1 MIEDDSWKLT
11 VRTDALRLRA
21 RMIRAIRR
29 FFLHQ
34 DFLEIETPLRIPAPA
49 PELHIDAVA
58 AGAWFLHTSP
68 ELCMK
73 RLLAAGYSRIFQI
86 CKCFRA
92 GERGDRHLPEFTML
106 EWYRAGTDYRTLMD
120 DCEALINAV
129 AREIGLDGVV
139 SWQGR
144 RIGLDAPWE
153 RISVRD
159 AFARYATI
167 SAAEALRTDRFDEVL
182 ACEVEP
188 HLGMEIPV
196 FLYDYPVEQ
205 GALARVK
212 EADPGIA
219 ERFELYIAGLELA
232 NAFSELIDAGEQRRR
247 FEETSR
253 DRQRKGSAVY
263 PMPERFLQVLPRM
276 SPSAGIALGVD
287 RLVMLLADK
296 SRIDDVVAFTPE
308 SL

>member
-1 MIEDDSWKLT
+1 MIEDDSWRLT
-11 VRTDALRLRA
+11 VRADALHLRA
-21 RMIRAIRR
+21 RMMRAIRR
-29 FFLHQ
+29 FFQ
-34 DFLEIETPLRIPAPA
+34 DRNFLEIETPLRIPAPA
-49 PELHIDAVA
+49 PELHIGAVA
-58 AGAWFLHTSP
+58 AGTWFLHTSP

-86 CKCFRA
+86 CKCFRD

-106 EWYRAGTDYRTLMD
+106 EWYRVGADYRVLMD

-129 AREIGLDGVV
+129 AQEVGLGGVV
-139 SWQGR
+139 SRHGR
-144 RIGLDAPWE
+144 RIGLNAPWE

-167 SAAEALRTDRFDEVL
+167 STAEALKRDRFDEVL

-188 HLGMEIPV
+188 HLGMGGPV
-196 FLYDYPVEQ
+196 FLYDYPMEQ
-205 GALARVK
+205 GALARAS

-247 FEETSR
+247 FEEASR
-253 DRQRKGSAVY
+253 DRRSKGSPVY
-263 PMPERFLQVLPRM
+263 PMPERFLQALSRM
-276 SPSAGIALGVD
+276 PPSAGIALGVD
-287 RLVMLLADK
+287 RLVMLLTGK
-296 SRIDDVVAFTPE
+296 PRIDDVVAFTPE
-308 SL
+308 TL

>member
-1 MIEDDSWKLT
+1 MIVDDSWKLT
-11 VRTDALRLRA
+11 VRADALWLRA
-21 RMIRAIRR
+21 RIIQAIRR
-29 FFLHQ
+29 FFL
-34 DFLEIETPLRIPAPA
+34 DRNFLEIETPLRIPAPA
-49 PELHIDAVA
+49 PEPHIDAVA
-58 AGAWFLHTSP
+58 TGAWFLHTSP

-106 EWYRAGTDYRTLMD
+106 EWYRVEADYRTLMD
-120 DCEALINAV
+120 DCELLINVV
-129 AREIGLDGVV
+129 AREVGLDGVV

-144 RIGLDAPWE
+144 RIDLNAPWE

-167 SAAEALRTDRFDEVL
+167 SVAEALRADRFDEVI
-182 ACEVEP
+182 ACEIEP
-188 HLGMEIPV
+188 RLGMEIPV

-212 EADPGIA
+212 ERDPGIA
-219 ERFELYIAGLELA
+219 ERFELYIAGVELA

-247 FEETSR
+247 FEEASL
-253 DRQRKGSAVY
+253 DRRRKGSPVY
-263 PMPERFLQVLPRM
+263 PMPERFLQALPRM

-287 RLVMLLADK
+287 RLVMLLTDK

>member
-1 MIEDDSWKLT
+1 MNVDDSWRLIA
-11 VRTDALRLRA
+11 RADALWLRA
-21 RMIRAIRR
+21 RTIQAIRR
-29 FFLHQ
+29 FFLDQ
-34 DFLEIETPLRIPAPA
+34 NFLEIETPLRIPAPA
-49 PELHIDAVA
+49 PESHIDAVA

-92 GERGDRHLPEFTML
+92 GERGDRHLPEFTMI
-106 EWYRAGTDYRTLMD
+106 EWYRAEADYRTLMD
-120 DCEALINAV
+120 DCEVMINTV
-129 AREIGLDGVV
+129 AREIGFDGVV

-144 RIGLDAPWE
+144 RIDLGAPWK

-167 SAAEALRTDRFDEVL
+167 STAEALGTDRFDEVL
-182 ACEVEP
+182 ACEIEP
-188 HLGMEIPV
+188 RLGMESPV

-212 EADPGIA
+212 EGDPGSV

-232 NAFSELIDAGEQRRR
+232 NAFSELIDPGEQRRR
-247 FEETSR
+247 FEEASR
-253 DRQRKGSAVY
+253 DRLRRGSPVY
-263 PMPERFLQVLPRM
+263 PMPERFLQALPRM

-287 RLVMLLADK
+287 RLVMLLTDK

>member
-1 MIEDDSWKLT
+1 MIEDDSWRLT
-11 VRTDALRLRA
+11 VRADVLRLRA

-29 FFLHQ
+29 FFLDQ

-106 EWYRAGTDYRTLMD
+106 EWYRGGADYRTLMD
-120 DCEALINAV
+120 DCEALINTV

-144 RIGLDAPWE
+144 RIVLNAPWE

-159 AFARYATI
+159 AFTRYATV
-167 SAAEALRTDRFDEVL
+167 SAAEALRTDRFDEFL

-188 HLGMEIPV
+188 RLGMEHPV

-212 EADPGIA
+212 EGDPGIA

-247 FEETSR
+247 FEEASC
-253 DRQRKGSAVY
+253 DRQRKGSPVY
-263 PMPERFLQVLPRM
+263 PMPERFLQALPRM

-296 SRIDDVVAFTPE
+296 SRIDDVVAFIPE

>member
-29 FFLHQ
+29 FFLDQ

-58 AGAWFLHTSP
+58 TESWFLHTSP

-106 EWYRAGTDYRTLMD
+106 EWYRGGADYRTLMD
-120 DCEALINAV
+120 DCEALINTV

-139 SWQGR
+139 SWQGLK
-144 RIGLDAPWE
+144 IGLNAPWE

-159 AFARYATI
+159 AFAQYATV
-167 SAAEALRTDRFDEVL
+167 SAAEALKTDRFDEVL
-182 ACEVEP
+182 ACEVES

-212 EADPGIA
+212 EGDPGIA

-232 NAFSELIDAGEQRRR
+232 NAFSEMIDAGEQRRR
-247 FEETSR
+247 FEEASR
-253 DRQRKGSAVY
+253 DRQRKGSPVY
-263 PMPERFLQVLPRM
+263 PMPERFLQALQQM